1 MEKKTVGKTKRSNK
15 LTLPFKILKPV
26 ANFLSQEI
34 KRLERR
40 KEAIAT
46 EDPFNDTRRVS
57 DNAASDTEVA
67 EQTGHERAKALER
80 QANRKIIQLK
90 KALSRI
96 KIGRYG
102 NCEKC
107 GRFIDTDRLV
117 IMPEATLC
125 VKCEKKKEK

>member
-1 MEKKTVGKTKRSNK
+1 METKITKKTKKSNK
-15 LTLPFKILKPV
+15 LTLPFKVLRPV

-40 KEAIAT
+40 KEAIAV